1 MQTIEAVARVAL
13 QQILFLTDF
22 SPGAASA
29 FPYAISLARQYKS
42 KVLLAHIL
50 PPRPRHAIPL
60 EPLPE
65 EMDQYYVQAK
75 QEVEKFLG
83 TKPFADIP
91 HEVLLERGELWPALS
106 DIITEHKVDLIV
118 LSTHGRHGLGKLL
131 LGSVAEEVFRLASCP
146 ILTVGPKAAS
156 PRAEIARILFA
167 TDFSSGSLHALPY
180 ALSLAETNHAHL
192 TLLHV
197 LPEPDLAHAAGE
209 TYELRA
215 RDEEK
220 TKRELQMLV
229 PAEEAFFREN
239 CEFLVDY
246 GTPAESILVA
256 AKEKE
261 AGLIVMGARR
271 TRSVVAA
278 THLPW
283 TTTHK
288 VVAEASCPVLTVR
301 G

>member
-1 MQTIEAVARVAL
+1 MQTIETVAQVAL
-13 QQILFLTDF
+13 QHILFLTDF

-29 FPYAISLARQYKS
+29 FPYAISLARQYNS

-50 PPRPRHAIPL
+50 PPLPRHAIPL

-65 EMDQYYVQAK
+65 EMDQYYFQTK
-75 QEVEKFLG
+75 QDLEKFLG
-83 TKPFADIP
+83 SKPFAGIP
-91 HEVLLERGELWPALS
+91 YEVVLERGELWPALS
-106 DIITEHKVDLIV
+106 DIITQHKIDLIV

-131 LGSVAEEVFRLASCP
+131 LGSVAEEVFRLAPCP
-146 ILTVGPKAAS
+146 VLTVGPKAAS
-156 PRAEIARILFA
+156 PQTEIPRILFA

-180 ALSLAETNHAHL
+180 ALSLAQTNHARM

-209 TYELRA
+209 TYEIRA
-215 RDEEK
+215 REEDK
-220 TKRELQMLV
+220 AKRELQRLV
-229 PAEEAFFREN
+229 PIEEGFFQEN

-261 AGLIVMGARR
+261 AGVIVMGVRR
-271 TRSVVAA
+271 TESVVAA

-283 TTTHK
+283 TTAHK
-288 VVAEASCPVLTVR
+288 VVAEANCPVLTVR